1 MTEGEVDES
10 SLHGVQEVC
19 RDFAVLEDGALAH
32 CLQEQEIEQHYA
44 SNIQKNKLV
53 QKDIRIA
60 KKLQDEEDHQ
70 SKLQSLQKQKQIEE
84 RDLAY
89 AHAIQ
94 EELRRKAEECQQRE
108 EDDQEV
114 ARKLQELEEVE
125 LQGRRRSLDG
135 HSRRR
140 EHGRFHHRQPHP
152 RETHSEEEEEE
163 ENCLYRRESNCI
175 PNETAARRNPRKAEQ
190 GRGWKDSNGQFTNTS
205 FFRGSNSR
213 QDTFRERQPHPLYHE
228 DFRSEPRRDR
238 SRGLREAWHG
248 GQGPFPEDIGHGRA
262 QREREESEHGPWEGK
277 KHPSNRGDR
286 ESFHRPQH
294 GGRRCSDSDGELSP
308 ERELRGRSRRYS
320 QRSQGREQGTHP
332 IPIKC
337 PPKRHSR
344 VSQSGGSA
352 RHCRDGD
359 RLEWHLSELQLQN
372 CDQVLRDEELA
383 RRLQEEEEKEM
394 ATLTPQGHNEDFRA
408 AQVAQD
414 EEIAKY
420 MQHQELRAHQRSRE
434 TEPRR
439 KNSGEQSSVFERWRH
454 ADAKAEVAV
463 SHPERLNSDGLASPT
478 EEHLPERS
486 DPATEGAKHLLSRN
500 IAEALDPTFKSSPQ
514 EPSASTAGV
523 RSQECSVSAR
533 PCALPV
539 DGFYDFMDEGSETV
553 FVPPTKRQLDKSGQ
567 QKSRD
572 KKEGCKQQ

>member
-1 MTEGEVDES
+1 MSEGNRLEAARRLHGSLRSWTLGLHGLERSAAAFCHRGRAQKMTEGEVDES

-140 EHGRFHHRQPHP
+140 
-152 RETHSEEEEEE
+152 
-163 ENCLYRRESNCI
+163 
-175 PNETAARRNPRKAEQ
+175 
-190 GRGWKDSNGQFTNTS
+190 
-205 FFRGSNSR
+205 
-213 QDTFRERQPHPLYHE
+213 
-228 DFRSEPRRDR
+228 
-238 SRGLREAWHG
+238 
-248 GQGPFPEDIGHGRA
+248 
-262 QREREESEHGPWEGK
+262 
-277 KHPSNRGDR
+277 
-286 ESFHRPQH
+286 
-294 GGRRCSDSDGELSP
+294 
-308 ERELRGRSRRYS
+308 
-320 QRSQGREQGTHP
+320 
-332 IPIKC
+332 
-337 PPKRHSR
+337 
-344 VSQSGGSA
+344 GGSA